1 MSSVPKVDKPKYNQN
16 KPYEW
21 VDSQWE
27 KLMTKQKE
35 LENEIA
41 NLTGKIKNDM
51 DYIRM
56 LEGSIEDLKKERLEL
71 HMENGELKDMVLDL
85 GGDYK
90 NWGDEPFQGN
100 KK

>member
-1 MSSVPKVDKPKYNQN
+1 MSSVPKPDKRPKYNQN

-35 LENEIA
+35 LEDEIT

-51 DYIRM
+51 DYIKM
-56 LEGSIEDLKKERLEL
+56 LEGSIEDLK
-71 HMENGELKDMVLDL
+71 ENLATCTKNYSKLWDSTKGS
-85 GGDYK
+85 K
-90 NWGDEPFQGN
+90 NWGREPFQGN